1 MKFTEIMDRI
11 RIYYKKGDALRY
23 TGHLDLQKIWER
35 YLRRSNLPL
44 AYSQGFHPQP
54 RINQALPLPLGIT
67 SLAEI
72 IEIWLENN
80 QKLDCI
86 ETKLK
91 NTEQPGI
98 EIYKLELID
107 PSLPKIQ
114 NMITGAEYS
123 VTLLDPF
130 DAEDLQHL
138 IDQLTIKETAMRE
151 KRGRTYNL
159 RPLLQELYLIQNEG
173 HNPCSLNIFM
183 SLLALP
189 GATGRPDEVLS
200 ELEID
205 PNNTRITRTKLLLQN
220 S

>member
-1 MKFTEIMDRI
+1 MDRI
-11 RIYYKKGDALRY
+11 RIYYEKGEALRY
-23 TGHLDLQKIWER
+23 TGHLDLHKIWER
-35 YLRRSNLPL
+35 YLRRAKLPL

-80 QKLDCI
+80 GDLDLI
-86 ETKLK
+86 EKKLK

-98 EIYKLELID
+98 EILKLEIID

-114 NMITGAEYS
+114 NMIIGAEYR
-123 VTLLDPF
+123 VTLLDPIA
-130 DAEDLQHL
+130 AEDLIRN
-138 IDQLTIKETAMRE
+138 IDRLLLKETAFRE
-151 KRGRTYNL
+151 KRGKAYNL
-159 RPLLQELYLIQNEG
+159 RPLLQELYLMQREG
-173 HNPCSLNIFM
+173 NNSYTGEIFM

-189 GATGRPDEVLS
+189 GATGRPDEVLY

-205 PNNTRITRTKLLLQN
+205 PNNARITRTKLLFQP